1 MTDASY
7 HHVLYSMALDVHN
20 LLVRHQI
27 AYWLDGG
34 SLLGAVRH
42 KGIIPYDDDID
53 IAIWEGDVLKLI
65 TALPELTQY
74 KVEFKPDMIK
84 IFKENTATEHWQL
97 HA

>member
-1 MTDASY
+1 
-7 HHVLYSMALDVHN
+7 MALDVHN

-84 IFKENTATEHWQL
+84 IFKVHRQHPYHIFVVA
-97 HA
+97 